1 VINNVGEKIRQLRL
15 LAGLSQE
22 NIAEEIG
29 MSHGNFGKIERGEID
44 INTQHLFAVAKAL
57 KVDVTD
63 LFDFNNTNAT
73 KEIKNKF
80 GFATKADIEK
90 LTDSLNALSKAI
102 ENIQLQIHSS
112 SKTAVS
118 SKSKSKKR

>member
-1 VINNVGEKIRQLRL
+1 MNTVGEKIRQLRL

-22 NIAEEIG
+22 NIADEIG

-57 KVDVTD
+57 KVDVID
-63 LFDFNNTNAT
+63 LFDFNNNST
-73 KEIKNKF
+73 KDAKNKF

-90 LTDSLNALSKAI
+90 LTESLNSLSKAI
-102 ENIQLQIHSS
+102 ESIRVQVQPSNKKIPT
-112 SKTAVS
+112 SKA
-118 SKSKSKKR
+118 KIKKK

>member
-1 VINNVGEKIRQLRL
+1 MINNVGEKIRQLRL

>member
-1 VINNVGEKIRQLRL
+1 MNTVGEKIRQLRL

-22 NIAEEIG
+22 NIADEIG

-57 KVDVTD
+57 KVDVVD
-63 LFDFNNTNAT
+63 LFDFNKSNSSRDV
-73 KEIKNKF
+73 KNKF

-90 LTDSLNALSKAI
+90 LTESLNSLSKAI
-102 ENIQLQIHSS
+102 ESIRVQVHTSNKKIS
-112 SKTAVS
+112 TT
-118 SKSKSKKR
+118 KSNSKKK

>member
-1 VINNVGEKIRQLRL
+1 MNTVGEKIRQLRL

-22 NIAEEIG
+22 NIADEIG

-57 KVDVTD
+57 KVDVID
-63 LFDFNNTNAT
+63 LFDFNNSNST
-73 KEIKNKF
+73 KDSKNKF

-90 LTDSLNALSKAI
+90 LTESLNSLSKAI
-102 ENIQLQIHSS
+102 ESIRVQVQPSNKKIPT
-112 SKTAVS
+112 SKA
-118 SKSKSKKR
+118 KIKKK

>member
-1 VINNVGEKIRQLRL
+1 MINRVGEKIRQLRV

-44 INTQHLFAVAKAL
+44 INTHHLFAVAKAL

-63 LFDFNNTNAT
+63 LFDFNSIGGPVKDSKVKSSTIT
-73 KEIKNKF
+73 KS
-80 GFATKADIEK
+80 DIDQ
-90 LTDSLNALSKAI
+90 LHHSISAINKAI
-102 ENIQLQIHSS
+102 ENIQIQINNCKINTDK
-112 SKTAVS
+112 KTPR
-118 SKSKSKKR
+118 KK

>member
-1 VINNVGEKIRQLRL
+1 MNSVGEKIRQLRL

-22 NIAEEIG
+22 NIADEIG

-57 KVDVTD
+57 KVDVID
-63 LFDFNNTNAT
+63 LFDFNNSNSGRDT
-73 KEIKNKF
+73 KNKF

-90 LTDSLNALSKAI
+90 LTESLNTLSKAI
-102 ENIQLQIHSS
+102 ESIRVQVHSS
-112 SKTAVS
+112 NKKITAT
-118 SKSKSKKR
+118 KSKSKRK